1 MAHTPQ
7 APQAHTPQTG
17 HEPHL
22 RARSGARPRRA
33 GRVAAL
39 RTALA
44 GALLAAVAGGC
55 VTVGDFRREMKEL
68 EARLAKRQ
76 MAQGGAGVADLSA
89 RLDELSAEVRR
100 LRGRIEV
107 VEKTA
112 DEARA
117 EARRARQEMASRLA
131 APPEGGEGEEGAEGE
146 AGSGEPQEGADAA
159 SPPEEPPVS
168 VAVQAYREA
177 YGAWRE
183 DRHQQCIDLF
193 RDFLKQHPDS
203 DYADDAA
210 FWMADCH
217 FQRGDFKNAVLRF
230 DDVVRNYPSG
240 NKAPD
245 ALYRQGESLLR
256 LGPGFHEAARR
267 AFERVI
273 KEYPDS
279 ARAEEASRQIELLAA
294 G

>member
-7 APQAHTPQTG
+7 AGQ
-17 HEPHL
+17 ESHL
-22 RARSGARPRRA
+22 RARAGARPRRK
-33 GRVAAL
+33 GRVAAV
-39 RTALA
+39 RGALA
-44 GALLAAVAGGC
+44 GSLLVAVAGGC

-89 RLDELSAEVRR
+89 RLDEVSAELRR

-112 DEARA
+112 DEALA
-117 EARRARQEMASRLA
+117 EARRARQELASRLA
-131 APPEGGEGEEGAEGE
+131 GAPEGGEGEAGSDAET
-146 AGSGEPQEGADAA
+146 GSGEPEEGAGAA
-159 SPPEEPPVS
+159 STPDETPVS
-168 VAVQAYREA
+168 AALQAYREA

-183 DRHQQCIDLF
+183 ERHEECIDLF
-193 RDFLKQHPDS
+193 REFLKQHPDS

-273 KEYPDS
+273 REYPDS